1 MCHYYD
7 MDATVTMSSRKS
19 GFAFH
24 VTRCHQSASLDMYV
38 AEPKTY
44 LVDSWHEMSPG
55 ILSRPGVVECVL
67 EAFLSDIGVERHFFP
82 SMVSIISS
90 ALSTTLGPCISV
102 DVTLYLFSYEEH
114 FGRERPSLE
123 IRESAGPCSICL
135 EDVHG
140 DRGSNVTELPCLHEF
155 HTECIIRWLCSANTT
170 CPLCRR
176 NVDVLSHEMLEYM

>member
-7 MDATVTMSSRKS
+7 MEATVTMSSGRS
-19 GFAFH
+19 VFAFH
-24 VTRCHQSASLDMYV
+24 VTRCHQSASLDMSV

-44 LVDSWHEMSPG
+44 LVDSWHDMSPV
-55 ILSRPGVVECVL
+55 ILSRPGAVECVL
-67 EAFLSDIGVERHFFP
+67 EAFLSDIGVERNLFP

-90 ALSTTLGPCISV
+90 AMSTVPGPCISV

-114 FGRERPSLE
+114 FGREGLSPSTE
-123 IRESAGPCSICL
+123 ESAGPCSICL
-135 EDVHG
+135 EDIHG
-140 DRGSNVTELPCLHEF
+140 DLGSNVTELPCLHEF

-176 NVDVLSHEMLEYM
+176 QVDVSE